1 MKIKSTILKTAVLF
15 AFYSSGMVFGQSVK
29 GDKYAEFSHPSA
41 EELARS
47 GGIERCSSTEY
58 EAFLQKHFPGR
69 MTTEQFEAWLAPLIE
84 KERNNKS
91 QNGNIVTIPVVVHVI
106 HAGQAY
112 GTAPNIIDEQV
123 MSQITVMN
131 QDFRR
136 LAGTPGFNSNAVG
149 ADTQIQF
156 ALAKVDPAGNPTNG
170 INRVNLCQA
179 SWSQTQINNF
189 VKPETI
195 WDPTLYMN
203 MWSVQFSNTG
213 LLGYAQFPSNSNL
226 GGLNANGGEY
236 YTDGVVANYAT
247 FGSSDF
253 SNSTTGPFLLSAPY
267 DKGRTMTHEVG
278 HFLGLRHIWGDTSSC
293 VVNATDS
300 NNDYCL
306 DTPAAAAAN
315 YNCVTIDSCP
325 ADPGNDM
332 VQNYMDYTNDTCMNI
347 YTINQKDRI
356 TAVMNNSPRRLEL
369 KTSTKDVAIPL
380 FPNDAE
386 VKLERDCTTVSC
398 STTSAQNVKVS
409 LYNRGNTTMT
419 SAVIT
424 YTVNNLS
431 QTFNWTGS
439 LAQDKYAIVT
449 LPMPA
454 TALGGYMNISVTT
467 VNGVADQR
475 ASNSNIFVNYM
486 GAPTRLNENV
496 VFNLQPDPY
505 GSEITWTL
513 KNSAGVTVYS
523 GGPYVDSTTPALIT
537 QNWVLNA
544 NECYTF
550 NITDSYGDGIYQF
563 GGFYNVKSTS
573 GSTLATG
580 SHYASSQ
587 TKYFKIQ
594 TLGTSE
600 ATKNTFSI
608 YPNPATDVLNIKNV
622 SEKATFEIHNAA
634 GQLLKAGNIENAQVN
649 VADFI
654 KGVYVITVKDKNLIE
669 RLKFI
674 KK

>member
-1 MKIKSTILKTAVLF
+1 MNIKSTILKTAVLF
-15 AFYSSGMVFGQSVK
+15 AFYGGGMVFGQSVK
-29 GDKYAEFSHPSA
+29 GNKNAEFSHPSA
-41 EELARS
+41 AELAKA

-58 EAFLQKHFPGR
+58 EEFLQKHFPGR
-69 MTTEQFEAWLAPLIE
+69 MTADQFEAWLAPLIE
-84 KERNNKS
+84 KERNNTNKS

-112 GTAPNIIDEQV
+112 GVAPNIVDEQV
-123 MSQITVMN
+123 QSQITVMN

-136 LAGTPGFNSNAVG
+136 IAGTPGFNSNAVG

-179 SWSQTQINNF
+179 NWSQALINSF

-203 MWSVQFSNTG
+203 MWSIQFSNTG
-213 LLGYAQFPSNSNL
+213 LLGYAQFPSGSSL
-226 GGLNANGGEY
+226 ADLSPTGGEA
-236 YTDGVVANYAT
+236 YTDGVVANYTT
-247 FGSSDF
+247 FGSSDY
-253 SNSTTGPFLLSAPY
+253 NTTGTFFLNAPY

-278 HFLGLRHIWGDTSSC
+278 HFMGLKHIWGD
-293 VVNATDS
+293 ATCG
-300 NNDYCL
+300 NDYCA
-306 DTPAAAAAN
+306 DTPTAHTSNFTCNPNIA
-315 YNCVTIDSCP
+315 SCTSP
-325 ADPGNDM
+325 TVFEM

-356 TAVMNNSPRRLEL
+356 TTVMNNSPRRVEL

-380 FPNDAE
+380 FANDAE
-386 VKLERDCTTVSC
+386 VKLERDCTVLSC
-398 STTSAQNVKVS
+398 STPTAQNVKVS

-439 LAQDKYAIVT
+439 LAQDKYAVLT

-454 TALGGYMNISVTT
+454 TALGGYMNIAVNT

-475 ASNSNIFVNYM
+475 ASNSNIFVNYA

-496 VFNLQPDPY
+496 VFNLQLDQY
-505 GSEITWTL
+505 GSETSWTL
-513 KNSAGVTVYS
+513 KNSGGTTVYS
-523 GGPYVDSTTPALIT
+523 GGPYTDSTTPPLIT
-537 QNWVLNA
+537 QSWTLNA
-544 NECYTF
+544 NDCYTF
-550 NITDSYGDGIYQF
+550 VISDSYGDGLYPY
-563 GGFYNVKSTS
+563 GGFYNVKSTT
-573 GSTLATG
+573 GSTLVTG
-580 SHYASSQ
+580 SHFATSQ
-587 TKYFKIQ
+587 TKFFKIQ
-594 TLGTSE
+594 TLGTAE
-600 ATKNTFSI
+600 AVKNTFSI
-608 YPNPATDVLNIKNV
+608 YPNPATDFLNIKNV
-622 SEKATFEIHNAA
+622 SEKATFEIHNAV
-634 GQLLKAGNIENAQVN
+634 GQLVKAGNIENGQVM
-649 VADFI
+649 VADFV
-654 KGVYVITVKDKNLIE
+654 KGVYVITVKDKDLTE

>member
-29 GDKYAEFSHPSA
+29 GDKHAEFSHPSA
-41 EELARS
+41 EELAKS

-58 EAFLQKHFPGR
+58 EAFLRKHFPGR

-123 MSQITVMN
+123 ISQITVMN

-156 ALAKVDPAGNPTNG
+156 ALAKSDPAGNPTNG

-226 GGLNANGGEY
+226 AGLNAVGGEA

-253 SNSTTGPFLLSAPY
+253 SNSTTGPFLLGAPY

-278 HFLGLRHIWGDTSSC
+278 HFLGLRHIWGD
-293 VVNATDS
+293 ATCGD
-300 NNDYCL
+300 DFCA
-306 DTPAAAAAN
+306 DTPTAHTSN
-315 YNCVTIDSCP
+315 YTCNPSIPSCTVP
-325 ADPGNDM
+325 SVFEM

-386 VKLERDCTTVSC
+386 VKLERDCTTISC
-398 STTSAQNVKVS
+398 ATTTAQNVKVS

-454 TALGGYMNISVTT
+454 TASGGYMNITVTT

-496 VFNLQPDPY
+496 VFNLQRDQY
-505 GSEITWTL
+505 GSETSWTL
-513 KNSAGVTVYS
+513 KNSAGTTVYS
-523 GGPYVDSTTPALIT
+523 GGPYTDQLNPPLIT

-550 NITDSYGDGIYQF
+550 VISDSYGDGLYPY
-563 GGFYNVKSTS
+563 GGYYNMQSTT
-573 GSTLATG
+573 GSILATG
-580 SHYASSQ
+580 SHFASSQ

-622 SEKATFEIHNAA
+622 SEKATFEIHNAV
-634 GQLLKAGNIENAQVN
+634 GQLVKAGNIENAKVD
-649 VADFI
+649 VADFV
-654 KGVYVITVKDKNLIE
+654 KGVYVITVKDKNLTE
-669 RLKFI
+669 GLKFI

>member
-1 MKIKSTILKTAVLF
+1 MNIKSTILKTAVLF
-15 AFYSSGMVFGQSVK
+15 AFYSGGLVFGQSVK
-29 GDKYAEFSHPSA
+29 GDRNAGFSHPSA
-41 EELARS
+41 EELAKA

-69 MTTEQFEAWLAPLIE
+69 MTADQFEAWLAPLVE
-84 KERNNKS
+84 KERNNSNKS

-112 GTAPNIIDEQV
+112 GAAPNIVDEQV
-123 MSQITVMN
+123 QSQITVMN
-131 QDFRR
+131 NDFRR
-136 LAGTPGFNSNAVG
+136 IAGTPGFNSNAIG

-156 ALAKVDPAGNPTNG
+156 ALAKVDPNGNPTNG

-179 SWSQTQINNF
+179 SWSQTQINSF

-203 MWSVQFSNTG
+203 MWSVQFSSSG
-213 LLGYAQFPSNSNL
+213 LLGYAQFPSGSGL
-226 GGLNANGGEY
+226 AGLNAVGGEA
-236 YTDGVVANYAT
+236 YTDGVVANYST
-247 FGSSDF
+247 FGSSDYNNGSF
-253 SNSTTGPFLLSAPY
+253 ILGAPY

-278 HFLGLRHIWGDTSSC
+278 HFMGLRHIWGD
-293 VVNATDS
+293 ATCGD
-300 NNDYCL
+300 DFCA
-306 DTPAAAAAN
+306 DTPTAHTSN
-315 YNCVTIDSCP
+315 YTCNPNIASCTVP
-325 ADPGNDM
+325 SVFEM

-356 TAVMNNSPRRLEL
+356 TAVMNNSPRRVEL
-369 KTSTKDVAIPL
+369 KTSTKDIAIPL

-386 VKLERDCTTVSC
+386 VKLERDCTTLSC
-398 STTSAQNVKVS
+398 TTATAQNVKVS

-449 LPMPA
+449 LPMP
-454 TALGGYMNISVTT
+454 TNALGGYMNIAVNT

-475 ASNSNIFVNYM
+475 ASNSNIFVDYM
-486 GAPTRLNENV
+486 GAPTRLNESV
-496 VFNLQPDPY
+496 VFNLQRDQY
-505 GSEITWTL
+505 GSETSWEL
-513 KNSAGVTVYS
+513 KNSAGITVYS
-523 GGPYVDSTTPALIT
+523 GGPYTDAVNPPLIT
-537 QNWVLNA
+537 QNWTLNA

-550 NITDSYGDGIYQF
+550 VISDSYGDGFYPY
-563 GGFYNVKSTS
+563 GGYYNIKSTT
-573 GSTLATG
+573 GSTLVTG
-580 SHYASSQ
+580 SHFASSQ

-594 TLGTSE
+594 TLGTAE
-600 ATKNTFSI
+600 AVKRTFGI
-608 YPNPATDVLNIKNV
+608 YPNPATDVLNVTNLSDNAKY
-622 SEKATFEIHNAA
+622 EIHNAV
-634 GQLLKAGNIENAQVN
+634 GQLVKKGNVENEQIR
-649 VADFI
+649 VAEFV
-654 KGVYVITVKDKNLIE
+654 KGIYVITIIDKDLKE
-669 RLKFI
+669 TLKFI

>member
-1 MKIKSTILKTAVLF
+1 MNIKSTILKTAVLF
-15 AFYSSGMVFGQSVK
+15 AFYSSVISFGQSVK
-29 GDKYAEFSHPSA
+29 TGKGVEFSHPSA

-47 GGIERCSSTEY
+47 GGVERCSSTEY
-58 EAFLQKHFPGR
+58 EEFLQKHFPGR
-69 MTTEQFEAWLAPLIE
+69 MTPAQFEAWITPLIE

-91 QNGNIVTIPVVVHVI
+91 QSGNIVTIPVVVHVI

-112 GTAPNIIDEQV
+112 GAAPNIVDEQV
-123 MSQITVMN
+123 QSQITVMN

-136 LAGTPGFNSNAVG
+136 IAGTPGFNSNPVG

-156 ALAKVDPAGNPTNG
+156 ALAKVDPNGNPTNG
-170 INRVNLCQA
+170 INRVNLCQT
-179 SWSQTQINNF
+179 SWSQAQINAF

-195 WDPTLYMN
+195 WDPTQYMN
-203 MWSVQFSNTG
+203 MWSVQFSSSG

-226 GGLNANGGEY
+226 AGLNASGGEA
-236 YTDGVVANYAT
+236 YTDGVVANYST
-247 FGSSDF
+247 FGSTDF
-253 SNSTTGPFLLSAPY
+253 NTNGTFLLNAPY

-278 HFLGLRHIWGDTSSC
+278 HFLGLRHIWGD
-293 VVNATDS
+293 ATCGD
-300 NNDYCL
+300 DFCA
-306 DTPAAAAAN
+306 DTPTAHTSN
-315 YNCVTIDSCP
+315 YTCNPSIPSCTVP
-325 ADPGNDM
+325 TVFEM

-347 YTINQKDRI
+347 YTVNQKDRI
-356 TAVMNNSPRRLEL
+356 SAVMNNSPRRLEL
-369 KTSTKDVAIPL
+369 KTSVKDIAIPL

-398 STTSAQNVKVS
+398 TTVSAQNVKVS

-419 SAVIT
+419 SAAIT

-486 GAPTRLNENV
+486 GAPTRLNESV
-496 VFNLQPDPY
+496 VFNLQRDQY
-505 GSEITWTL
+505 GSETTWSL
-513 KNSAGVTVYS
+513 KNSAGTTVYS
-523 GGPYVDSTTPALIT
+523 GGPYTDTANPPLIT
-537 QNWVLNA
+537 QNWTLNA

-550 NITDSYGDGIYQF
+550 LISDSYGDGIYPY
-563 GGFYNVKSTS
+563 GGYYNIQSTT
-573 GSTLATG
+573 GSTLVTG
-580 SHYASSQ
+580 SHFASSQ
-587 TKYFKIQ
+587 TKFFKIQ

-608 YPNPATDVLNIKNV
+608 YPNPASDVLNIKNV
-622 SEKATFEIHNAA
+622 SDKAVYEIHNAV
-634 GQLLKAGNIENAQVN
+634 GQLVKAGNIENAQVN
-649 VADFI
+649 VAEFV
-654 KGVYVITVKDKNLIE
+654 KGVYVITVKDKDLTE